1 MQPYQQFIEG
11 EDDISVDAFTATQW
25 TPTVF
30 IGKPGPTRLHA
41 WSKYPNQRHGF
52 AERLYHAKRIE
63 KYLSRDA
70 AIQWWREVGNQPG
83 DLKVAVAQARAIV
96 AGKNTDADDF
106 AIMLDVQRRRFT
118 EDPEFREAL
127 GSWVSG
133 HIVEKAPASAADKRW
148 GIDAQGNGRNLLG
161 IVLMRIAR
169 ENGIGPSPTETEP
182 QAESTP
188 STDAPGDLPLPF

>member
-1 MQPYQQFIEG
+1 MQPYQKFIEG
-11 EDDISVDAFTATQW
+11 DDSVTVDALTATQW
-25 TPTVF
+25 TPTVY

-52 AERLYHAKRIE
+52 TERLYHAKRIE

-70 AIQWWREVGNQPG
+70 AIQWWKEVGGQAG

-106 AIMLDVQRRRFT
+106 AIMLEVQRRRFK
-118 EDPEFREAL
+118 EDGEFREAL
-127 GSWVSG
+127 GTWVSG
-133 HIVEKAPASAADKRW
+133 HIVERAPASATDKRW
-148 GIDAQGNGRNLLG
+148 GTDAQANGRNLLG

-169 ENGIGPSPTETEP
+169 ENGIGPQQTEATT
-182 QAESTP
+182 QVESTP
-188 STDAPGDLPLPF
+188 NTDSHEDLVLPW